1 MKKIRVYTENHAPI
15 FFWLNHLVHPVR
27 AFWGDGTEDWPKWE
41 KDFLFYKNYFEIT
54 FDIKE
59 SDIGFLPLTLNYYI
73 KNNLLSEVDA
83 LAKILE
89 KNNKKLIVWIDGDH
103 PVRYRNSNCI
113 FIPYFGQKS
122 EKKQNEFI
130 QPGDM
135 KKDILNEFFQGELQ
149 VRDKSDKPIIGFDG
163 IANYPPLNLAGTIL
177 KNSIHKLFHSILK
190 TQFSPDPVIPYLI
203 KRKEILKKLSD
214 QSEIITNFTIRDSF
228 APGTI
233 GKNKNARIEYVNN
246 IINSDYTLCYRG
258 AANYSLR
265 LYETL
270 CLGRIPLFIDTDCVL
285 PFENEIPWK
294 DICLWVEESE
304 MDHLGEK
311 VTDYHHSMNGTQ
323 FREKQ
328 VQCRQIWEQYCTKE
342 GFINHFHQFLNQQY
356 SFQGMGASA

>member
-1 MKKIRVYTENHAPI
+1 MKKNRIYTENHASEKY
-15 FFWLNHLVHPVR
+15 WLNYLVHPVR

-41 KDFLFYKNYFEIT
+41 KDFLFYKDYFEIT
-54 FDIKE
+54 FDINE

-73 KNNLLSEVDA
+73 KNNLLSQVDE

-103 PVRYRNSNCI
+103 SVRYKNSNCI
-113 FIPYFGQKS
+113 FVRYFGQKS
-122 EKKQNEFI
+122 ENNQNEFI

-135 KKDILNEFFQGELQ
+135 KDDLLNEFLQGELQ

-163 IANYPPLNLAGTIL
+163 IANYPPLKLAGTIL
-177 KNSIHKLFHSILK
+177 KNSVHNLFHSILK

-203 KRKEILKKLSD
+203 KRKEVLKKLSD

-228 APGTI
+228 ATGTI
-233 GKNKNARIEYVNN
+233 GENKTARLEYVNN

-304 MDHLGEK
+304 LNHIDEK
-311 VTDYHHSMNGTQ
+311 ITDYHGSMNGVQ
-323 FREKQ
+323 FKEKQ
-328 VQCRQIWEQYCTKE
+328 SQCRHIWEQYCTKE

-356 SFQGMGASA
+356 SFQGMEEFA

>member
-1 MKKIRVYTENHAPI
+1 MKKISIYTENHASEKY
-15 FFWLNHLVHPVR
+15 WLNHLVHPVR
-27 AFWGDGTEDWPKWE
+27 AFWGDGTDDWPKWE
-41 KDFLFYKNYFEIT
+41 KDFLFYKDYFEIT
-54 FDIKE
+54 SDINE

-73 KNNLLSEVDA
+73 KNNLLSQVDE
-83 LAKILE
+83 LGSLLE
-89 KNNKKLIVWIDGDH
+89 DRKKKLIVWIDGDH
-103 PVRYRNSNCI
+103 PVRYNNSNCI
-113 FIPYFGQKS
+113 FIRYFGQKS
-122 EKKQNEFI
+122 ENKQNEFI

-135 KKDILNEFFQGELQ
+135 KEDLLNEFLQGELQ

-163 IANYPPLNLAGTIL
+163 IANYPPIKLAGTIL
-177 KNSIHKLFHSILK
+177 KNSVHKLYYSILK

-233 GKNKNARIEYVNN
+233 GKNKNARLEYVNN

-270 CLGRIPLFIDTDCVL
+270 CLGRIPLFINTDCVL
-285 PFENEIPWK
+285 PFENEIPWN
-294 DICLWVEESE
+294 DICLWVEDSE

-311 VTDYHHSMNGTQ
+311 ITDYHHSMNGTQ

-328 VQCRQIWEQYCTKE
+328 VQCRKVWEQYCTKE
-342 GFINHFHQFLNQQY
+342 GFINHFYQFLNKQC

>member
-1 MKKIRVYTENHAPI
+1 MEKIRIYTENHASEKY
-15 FFWLNHLVHPVR
+15 WLNHLVHPVR
-27 AFWGDGTEDWPKWE
+27 AFWGDGTEDWSKWE
-41 KDFLFYKNYFEIT
+41 KDFLFYKDFFEIT
-54 FDIKE
+54 FDINE

-73 KNNLLSEVDA
+73 KNSLLSQVDE
-83 LAKILE
+83 LAKILD

-103 PVRYRNSNCI
+103 SVRYKNSNCI
-113 FIPYFGQKS
+113 FVRYFGQKS
-122 EKKQNEFI
+122 ENKQNEFI

-135 KKDILNEFFQGELQ
+135 KSDLLSKFFEDKLQ
-149 VRDKSDKPIIGFDG
+149 ARDKSDKPIIGFDG
-163 IANYPPLNLAGTIL
+163 CADYPPLKLAGTIL
-177 KNSIHKLFHSILK
+177 KNSVYKLYYSILK

-203 KRKEILKKLSD
+203 KRKEILKKLST
-214 QSEIITNFTIRDSF
+214 QPEIITNFTIRDSF

-233 GKNKNARIEYVNN
+233 GKNKNARVEYVNN

-270 CLGRIPLFIDTDCVL
+270 CLGRIPLFINTDCAL
-285 PFENEIPWK
+285 PFENEIPWD
-294 DICLWVEESE
+294 DICLWVEYSE
-304 MDHLGEK
+304 IDHLGEK
-311 VTDYHHSMNGTQ
+311 ITDYHHSMNGTQ

-342 GFINHFHQFLNQQY
+342 GFINHFYQFLNQQY